1 MAKALYSEMN
11 IQGLYYVCS
20 QDIMVRS
27 IANRSNWKD
36 SCFWESNR
44 LVNKDRD
51 SFSLSSFYASHHWSQ
66 INLPRKAHR
75 TTNMLAFPSCKKN
88 NKVDKKSAFSDS
100 REPVLYYWYPI
111 QLSGVS
117 NPTLPTLDLIWPTTC
132 FYK

>member
-20 QDIMVRS
+20 QDIMLRS

-66 INLPRKAHR
+66 TNLPRKAHR

-88 NKVDKKSAFSDS
+88 NKVDKNLPSQILESQYHITGILFNFQGSA
-100 REPVLYYWYPI
+100 
-111 QLSGVS
+111 
-117 NPTLPTLDLIWPTTC
+117 TLPTMDLIWPTTC